1 MLLRL
6 LGKVLVRVFF
16 AMDWPFI
23 VSLKNSF
30 NEKLLKVGVSEVGE
44 IKMRAR
50 QGTHS
55 KGFPENIIKFLG
67 ALNIP
72 ASKGPQLPTKHTWCH
87 WCQKSKII
95 VFLYVF

>member
-50 QGTHS
+50 KQ
-55 KGFPENIIKFLG
+55 
-67 ALNIP
+67 
-72 ASKGPQLPTKHTWCH
+72 
-87 WCQKSKII
+87 
-95 VFLYVF
+95 

>member
-16 AMDWPFI
+16 SMDWPFI
-23 VSLKNSF
+23 VSLKNSC
-30 NEKLLKVGVSEVGE
+30 NKKLLKVGVSEVGE
-44 IKMRAR
+44 IKMPAGK

-72 ASKGPQLPTKHTWCH
+72 TCLKRTTIAN
-87 WCQKSKII
+87 
-95 VFLYVF
+95 